1 MSSTVC
7 GNAAWE
13 TCWREAAYLAKY
25 IYKDPPGAEGF
36 HTYYP
41 AYMQQAERN
50 WEVWDEENNQQGS
63 GLVARLYKL
72 RSWDPGLQSPSCPP
86 CLVFRGTDFEDMRD
100 LAINVRIKVRWGII
114 WKNFEFTHV
123 ADGGMKKIVERKRR
137 GGRSG
142 PVRQVEVDYTREE
155 LVNMGF
161 TSVPILSESGQVRVE
176 GATRGTQLNL
186 NIRLEADLLL
196 RDDGDWLNNIL
207 QGLGRGAPQYDEAM
221 IFAEL
226 CTENRI
232 EPLEDKRLQ
241 ISGHS
246 LGGGLAAAI
255 CCHLDSLFPEISF
268 HAVTFN
274 AAGVHPNTVHP
285 AALTDGKTDNF
296 TVRDELLTTLQSYEN
311 QVPLIGAVFKHAER
325 ALGMSTMP
333 DAVGTTQ
340 RIDGCSPGGDLGP
353 QGVALPILFP
363 VSEQTLVPGAP
374 SDLPVLSRLDAMLM
388 NAVTIPLFGAR
399 FIEHLNA
406 RYRDVVMAEDRPWT
420 IVGIYE
426 GMFDRFMTEIEPEL
440 GLLKDV
446 MEAAAHYHG
455 MDTVIATYD
464 SMFGGGG

>member
-50 WEVWDEENNQQGS
+50 WEVWDEENKQQGS

-72 RSWDPGLQSPSCPP
+72 RSWDPGMQSPGCPP

-100 LAINVRIKVRWGII
+100 LAISVRIKVRWGII

-123 ADGGMKKIVERKRR
+123 ADGNMNKIVERKRR

-142 PVRQVEVDYTREE
+142 PVRQVEVDYTRDE

-161 TSVPILSESGQVRVE
+161 TSVPILNESDQVRVE

-196 RDDGDWLNNIL
+196 REDGDWLNNIL
-207 QGLGRGAPQYDEAM
+207 QGLGRGALQYDEAKL
-221 IFAEL
+221 FGRL
-226 CTENRI
+226 CVRTRI
-232 EPLEDKRLQ
+232 DALEDKRLQ

-246 LGGGLAAAI
+246 LGGGLAAAV
-255 CCHLDSLFPEISF
+255 CCFLDHLFPDISF

-296 TVRDELLTTLQSYEN
+296 TVKDELLTTLQSYEN

-333 DAVGTTQ
+333 EAVGTTM
-340 RIDGCSPGGDLGP
+340 RVNGCSPGGDLGP

-363 VSEQTLVPGAP
+363 INAQTLVPGAP

-388 NAVTIPLFGAR
+388 NAVTIPLFGTR
-399 FIEHLNA
+399 FVEHLNA
-406 RYRDVVMAEDRPWT
+406 RYRDAVMAEDRLWT

-426 GMFDRFMTEIEPEL
+426 GMFNRFMTEIEPEL
-440 GLLKDV
+440 ALLKDV